1 MMHIRIGNTFFL
13 IIAIFV
19 GVYLIDSRPLRAVA
33 DSSVSLTD
41 REISLTRDNLAAE
54 WPRLS
59 LSDRRLLVPY
69 LIEYGAT
76 RAGAGRQ
83 DEIQAL
89 LAAEKDAF
97 LAAGARIAAV
107 YFATA
112 DAQTRIQG
120 LRGIQGE
127 NATART
133 LAGFFTAVEQA
144 RSGSQAVP
152 ASRFAGICKFRSQRR
167 LCGLAKLNQTV
178 EAATGWKS
186 FASTRLHEI
195 MVPGRPFLGRKPW
208 RPPFYSQ
215 VAGQIPE
222 RLFALGMPLE
232 AAILAERMTGKV
244 ANPDARQRS
253 IRARIPYY
261 LAAAADFDSA
271 VRFSDRLSGDGVLRN
286 ARLDWLILAGRY
298 REALNYITKSGAA
311 ALANRNYAGDQDYW
325 SGFST
330 SREELQLRSAML
342 LYLAGDVKKAAE
354 ALERLT
360 GIRGR
365 TSTNEPAGQ
374 YARLRLAQILLRE
387 NPALAHKL
395 AEDVSYI
402 AQANEWHVLEY
413 RATVID
419 GWAYIYMN
427 QPYRGVINFIKAR
440 GILPAHLK
448 HHGAEYSRLLGLLT
462 ARNRMNPRGNYSQL
476 IIAINKLLQRRP
488 YNEAI
493 FAIREWAPRE
503 AGPDAFLLEAV
514 RNYNLRGRRWDALNL
529 LIEYSYT
536 DQYFFRA
543 GENPGGHR
551 GFLTSAMWS
560 QELGEF
566 AYFERSPMRGL
577 ALNRA
582 AVASAKKLLP
592 KTGERNLRPKSLN
605 RRQYYIFSFGVK
617 GGRYVYM
624 IYPGKRSPGVD
635 YIFLKTAVE
644 HNLKRACTYGKAAQQ
659 RAGCAAF
666 TNEFESLRKKAGNG
680 SKRTLYVHYNPEF
693 DPDYRSLIFASR
705 PPADTIHF
713 YHPRVLPAK
722 GSRAAGR
729 VDEARVYRSD
739 ACTAALNYTPAL
751 SVSNLEARFSEGRS
765 MAQGG
770 VWLWPQGL
778 DARIT
783 KSGNVRPVYLR
794 KFICG
799 QSRLRLWDMDRFGR
813 PENSKGGGPD
823 LIVYRRRAGDAGL
836 DRAFAR
842 YFADR
847 GAALLEFQP
856 ASKKAET
863 GTRGLLDG
871 IRKGRAKN
879 VIPLF
884 RAGNRKA
891 GAGELRL
898 ILPGIPG

>member
-1 MMHIRIGNTFFL
+1 MKQQRFRTSFFL
-13 IIAIFV
+13 IIAILAGIQTV
-19 GVYLIDSRPLRAVA
+19 ETRPLGAVA
-33 DSSVSLTD
+33 EPRVSLGD
-41 REISLTRDNLAAE
+41 REISLSRDRVASE

-59 LSDRRLLVPY
+59 LADKRLLAPY
-69 LIEYGAT
+69 LIEHGAAP
-76 RAGAGRQ
+76 AGAGRRAEFQ
-83 DEIQAL
+83 GL
-89 LAAEKDAF
+89 LDSEQDAF
-97 LAAGARIAAV
+97 LATASRIATV
-107 YFATA
+107 YFATG
-112 DAQTRIQG
+112 DAATRIKG
-120 LRGIQGE
+120 LQRVQKMSATGRNLGAFFVAVE
-127 NATART
+127 NARM
-133 LAGFFTAVEQA
+133 G
-144 RSGSQAVP
+144 RKVP
-152 ASRFAGICKFRSQRR
+152 AARFQSICRYPSQRR
-167 LCGLAKLNQTV
+167 LCQLVKLGSVV
-178 EAATGWKS
+178 ESARAWKS
-186 FASTRLHEI
+186 FASKRLYEI
-195 MVPGRPFLGRKPW
+195 MGPGRPFLGRNPW
-208 RPPFYSQ
+208 RPPFYSA
-215 VAGQIPE
+215 VAGRIPE
-222 RLFALGMPLE
+222 ALFSVGMPLE
-232 AAILAERMTGKV
+232 AAILAERMTGSLP
-244 ANPDARQRS
+244 NPEKRDRA

-271 VRFSDRLSGDGVLRN
+271 VRFSDKLSGDGVLRN

-298 REALNYITKSGAA
+298 REALNYITKAGPAS
-311 ALANRNYAGDQDYW
+311 LANRNYAGDQDYW

-342 LYLAGDVKKAAE
+342 LYLAGDVKKSAE

-395 AEDVSYI
+395 AEDVTYI

-427 QPYRGVINFIKAR
+427 KPYRGVINFIKAR

-448 HHGAEYSRLLGLLT
+448 QHGAEYSRLLGLLT
-462 ARNRMNPRGNYSQL
+462 ARNRMNARGNYSEL
-476 IIAINKLLQRRP
+476 IKAINKLLQRRP
-488 YNEAI
+488 YNEAV

-543 GENPGGHR
+543 GENPGGSR
-551 GFLTSAMWS
+551 GFLTSALWS
-560 QELGEF
+560 QELQEF
-566 AYFERSPMRGL
+566 AYFGRSPMRGL
-577 ALNRA
+577 ALTPA
-582 AVASAKKLLP
+582 AAKTARDLLP
-592 KTGERNLRPKSLN
+592 KTGERNLSPRSLN
-605 RRQYYIFSFGVK
+605 KKQYYVFSFAVK

-624 IYPGKRSPGVD
+624 IHPGKRSPGVD
-635 YIFLKTAVE
+635 YVFLKTHVE
-644 HNLKRACTYGKAAQQ
+644 HNLKRACTYAKAAQN

-666 TNEFESLRKKAGNG
+666 ANEFESLRKKAAGNA
-680 SKRTLYVHYNPEF
+680 SRSTLYVHYNPEF
-693 DPDYRSLIFASR
+693 DPDYKSLIFASR
-705 PPADTIHF
+705 PPAETMHF
-713 YHPRVLPAK
+713 YHPRVLPKK
-722 GSRAAGR
+722 GTRVAGSI
-729 VDEARVYRSD
+729 EESRVYRSD
-739 ACTAALNYTPAL
+739 ACSSALNYSGAL
-751 SVSNLEARFSEGRS
+751 SVSDLDARFSEGRS
-765 MAQGG
+765 MGG
-770 VWLWPQGL
+770 VWLWPRGL

-794 KFICG
+794 KFVCG

-813 PENSKGGGPD
+813 PESGKAGSPD

-847 GAALLEFQP
+847 GSALLEFQ
-856 ASKKAET
+856 ASPKGEA
-863 GTRGLLDG
+863 GTTKVLEGIGKRGG
-871 IRKGRAKN
+871 SN

-884 RAGNRKA
+884 RQSNRQAGP
-891 GAGELRL
+891 GVLRL